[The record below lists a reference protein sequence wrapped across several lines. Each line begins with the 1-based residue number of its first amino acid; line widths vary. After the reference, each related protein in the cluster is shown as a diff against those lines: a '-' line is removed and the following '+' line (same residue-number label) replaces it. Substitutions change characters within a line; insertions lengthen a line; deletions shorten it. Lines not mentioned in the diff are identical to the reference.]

1 MPDSF
6 NHKIIYSD
14 EYTVSCQHMTKVKSD
29 PKLRLTH
36 IQEGVRAI
44 FLRGV
49 FFPVSGQRAY
59 ISKYRGLIWLVLLS

>member
-1 MPDSF
+1 
-6 NHKIIYSD
+6 
-14 EYTVSCQHMTKVKSD
+14 MTKVKSD

-36 IQEGVRAI
+36 MQEGVRAI